1 MEMRSGSPIDYL
13 NPRIDRDLKLHK
25 VKSLRVVMASF
36 LDVGDLS
43 GGVRVANRAAPTPF
57 LFYFSNFRIK
67 LHKSLVCPQ
76 GSKAANMK
84 LKGKSKAFGSG
95 SQKDEKYNELKS
107 QVARRLDLLDD
118 LKKDK

>member
-1 MEMRSGSPIDYL
+1 MEIFEDSKRTKMS
-13 NPRIDRDLKLHK
+13 
-25 VKSLRVVMASF
+25 ASRQYSSSSNCDETNF
-36 LDVGDLS
+36 NLDV
-43 GGVRVANRAAPTPF
+43 AQ
-57 LFYFSNFRIK
+57 
-67 LHKSLVCPQ
+67 SLVCPQ